1 MKKKRN
7 IQKTRQ
13 DILDAAA
20 VCFSDKGYDSVG
32 LREIAN
38 KANIDV
44 ALINRYFGS
53 KKGLFCEA
61 VIPSISLDYVTQENT
76 GTLAEQLT
84 EVSFNYQPNGLN
96 ILTATLNSIDNDNVN
111 KEISEAI
118 KNDIVEPIAQS
129 IQGKEAAQRALLTAA
144 LSFGFST
151 MHHVLKINEDISEKD
166 KQTLQALLQSHFD
179 LMLKSN
185 L

>member
-7 IQKTRQ
+7 AQQTRQ

-20 VCFSDKGYDSVG
+20 VCFSEKGYDSVG

-61 VIPSISLDYVTQENT
+61 IIPYISLDFFTQGSE
-76 GTLAEQLT
+76 GTLDEQLAD
-84 EVSFNYQPNGLN
+84 VSFNYQPSGLN
-96 ILTATLNSIDNDNVN
+96 ILTAILNSIDNDNVN
-111 KEISEAI
+111 KEIGEAI
-118 KNDIVEPIAQS
+118 KHEVVKPIAQG
-129 IQGKEAAQRALLTAA
+129 IEGKDNMERAVLVTA
-144 LSFGFST
+144 LKFGFST
-151 MHHVLKINEDISEKD
+151 MHHVLNINDTADEKD
-166 KQTLQALLQSHFD
+166 TQALQALLQTQFA
-179 LMLKSN
+179 LLIN
-185 L
+185 E